1 MSATVGIE
9 PPAVIWP
16 LINAHVVARCVH
28 VVAELGVADALGDEP
43 ADAATLAALTQ
54 ADPDAL
60 HRMLRL
66 LSAHG
71 VFAATDDGFVHTAAS
86 RQLREDEPGS
96 ARPYAR
102 MIGTLG
108 WRGLSEL
115 LVAAQTGQ
123 PKMSWQELMD
133 HFAQHP
139 EEASLFHS
147 AMASKA
153 AAVVPAVVAAF
164 DFSPYRV
171 VADIGGGRGHLLQ
184 AVLDAN
190 PDATGVLFE
199 LPHAIDDAAD
209 VATHRLRLVAGD
221 FFEDELPAADAYVL
235 MEVLHDWSDERAT
248 RILQAIRR
256 AASPGAKLVV
266 VETLVAEDA
275 TPDHG
280 KVLDIIMLSVTG
292 GRERTE
298 SQYAELLDANGF
310 RIGGVVPTPTGYAVL
325 EATAV

>member
-1 MSATVGIE
+1 MSTTADIE
-9 PPAVIWP
+9 SPAVIWP

-43 ADAATLAALTQ
+43 ADAAALAEKIG
-54 ADPDAL
+54 ADADAL
-60 HRMLRL
+60 HRMMRL

-102 MIGTLG
+102 MIGTVA

-115 LVAAQTGQ
+115 LVAARTGR
-123 PKMSWQELMD
+123 PKMSWQELVD
-133 HFAQHP
+133 HFALHP
-139 EEASLFHS
+139 EEASLFNA

-164 DFSPYRV
+164 DFSPYGL

-184 AVLDAN
+184 AILQAN
-190 PDATGVLFE
+190 PDASGVLFE
-199 LPHAIDDAAD
+199 RPHAIDDAAD
-209 VATHRLRLVAGD
+209 VASERLRLVAGD
-221 FFEDELPAADAYVL
+221 FFTDELPAADAYLL
-235 MEVLHDWSDERAT
+235 MEVLHDWSDEQAT

-298 SQYAELLDANGF
+298 SQYAALLAANGF
-310 RIGGVVPTPTGYAVL
+310 RFERVIPTPTGYSVL